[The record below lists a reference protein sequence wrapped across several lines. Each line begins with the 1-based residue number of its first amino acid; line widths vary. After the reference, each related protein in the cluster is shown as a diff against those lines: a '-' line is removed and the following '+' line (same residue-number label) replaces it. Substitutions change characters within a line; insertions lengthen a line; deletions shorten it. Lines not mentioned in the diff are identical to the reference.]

1 MTNVRTMVTVRPFLL
16 ALLILSVTLV
26 PRTDAF
32 FRDVSKAAGLRYD
45 GGAKSKYGGASVGDL
60 DGDGCPDLL
69 LGHHA
74 TMEIY
79 FNQCNGRFKKAD
91 FKRNL
96 DIHALSPVR
105 LRSTDRQLHFI
116 LSRGGGR
123 GAFPKGSLAYR
134 ILPNRTI
141 VDVTNRLGLKN
152 VFQRG
157 RTAVTLDM
165 QNPNR
170 PARRQGN
177 RYADILLTSADM
189 KNRFVDNAAFQT
201 LPSGYLKRRRI
212 RGPVAT
218 DNVVYAA
225 PIDAYNNKRMDIL
238 RLRDL
243 QIYAVVGYFKFKDIT
258 KAVLPKHKPGD
269 FDGVSAVAE
278 ADFNNDGIM
287 DVYIARCARG
297 DLSYR
302 ARIRGLDISDI
313 LLFGTRSGRYERAP
327 VWSGVPRNTHTRGL
341 TVGDFNNDGSVD
353 VVLSVWSG
361 RDILLINRG
370 NGNFRRIAA
379 PWFKKGNA
387 FGDSATAVD
396 YDQDGRLDIVL
407 SEGSWSGYG
416 KGFFRIMKNILPSKF
431 RSANG
436 KMSQRNYLLVRVGS
450 SKSKRAS
457 SLHALVKITA
467 GNLKLVRRVGSPSV
481 AVSISYIETV
491 HFGIGWRRIVDFVQV
506 IWTDG
511 SRMSRL
517 NVKANSILKLGS
529 F

>member
-1 MTNVRTMVTVRPFLL
+1 MFLRMATLRTILL
-16 ALLILSVTLV
+16 PLLHFSLILVVSE
-26 PRTDAF
+26 AF
-32 FRDVSKAAGLRYD
+32 FRDVSKVAGLRYD
-45 GGAKSKYGGASVGDL
+45 EGAKNKYGGASVGDL
-60 DGDGCPDLL
+60 DGDGCVDLL

-91 FKRNL
+91 FRKNL
-96 DIHALSPVR
+96 DIHALSPIR

-123 GAFPKGSLAYR
+123 GAFPKGALAFR

-141 VDVTNRLGLKN
+141 VDVTNRLGFKN

-157 RTAVTLDM
+157 RTALTLDM
-165 QNPNR
+165 HDPNR
-170 PARRQGN
+170 PAGLRGN
-177 RYADILLTSADM
+177 RYADIFLTSAEM
-189 KNRFVDNAAFQT
+189 TNRFVDHAAFQT
-201 LPSGYLKRRRI
+201 LPSGFLKRRRI
-212 RGPVAT
+212 RGPIAT

-225 PIDAYNNKRMDIL
+225 PIDAYNNKQMDVL

-243 QIYAVVGYFKFKDIT
+243 QIYSVVGFFKFKDIT
-258 KAVLPKHKPGD
+258 KTVLPKHEPGE
-269 FDGVSAVAE
+269 FDGISAVAE

-287 DVYIARCARG
+287 DLYLARCARG

-302 ARIRGLDISDI
+302 ARLKGLDISDI
-313 LLFGTRSGRYERAP
+313 LLFGTRTGRYERAP
-327 VWSGVPRNTHTRGL
+327 VWSGVPRNTHTRGV
-341 TVGDFNNDGSVD
+341 TAGDLNNDGFVD
-353 VVLSVWSG
+353 IVLSVWTG
-361 RDILLINRG
+361 RDIVLINRG
-370 NGNFRRIAA
+370 NGNFGRIQA
-379 PWFKKGNA
+379 PWLKKGNTV
-387 FGDSATAVD
+387 GDSSTAVD
-396 YDQDGRLDIVL
+396 YDLDGRLDLIL
-407 SEGSWSGYG
+407 SEGSWSGPG
-416 KGFFRIMKNILPSKF
+416 KGFFRIMKNTLPRKF
-431 RSANG
+431 TAANG
-436 KMSQRNYLLVRVGS
+436 RTLSRNYLLVRVGS
-450 SKSKRAS
+450 SVSKRAS

-491 HFGIGWRRIVDFVQV
+491 HFGIGSRNMVDFVQV

-517 NVKANSILKLGS
+517 NVKANSILKLGT